1 MARPTAGDA
10 PAALPP
16 SPFQAPPA
24 GLAQPVAGTPFNYT
38 NQPHMPA
45 PTVPATPT
53 PAGLWNAFRRRWV
66 LGTFL
71 GALVAA
77 AAAIGAWSALPGG
90 KHQVRALVQLKPR
103 NGLVG
108 GNSEEFGEYR
118 NRQRFL
124 LKSRGLITQTLAEP
138 AVASLDSVRG
148 AEGAVQT
155 VEDSLKVSIVTDD
168 ILEVSMTG
176 NNIDDMKVI
185 VDHLVKRYV
194 DDAVGFDQRDR
205 ADQRKKLDQLS
216 ETMKAEIEAMEKQIE
231 LLVKANGTSGGT
243 DGATK
248 SAMLHQRQI
257 QASAD
262 YDAVDR
268 EIGKLEAQITVLND
282 EIKDQDKVPVNKA
295 ILNQFVEADPS
306 VVAAVRAVAAAK
318 IAYDETVKIA
328 GGPDDPA
335 YKENT
340 FVKKAAEELQRAED
354 ELKSARKLSETLQ
367 SDRAKAFANAERQ
380 EKLKNLTHDYKVKD
394 VERNKLRIT
403 RDALGKLL
411 VVGNTADWEIT
422 RMKDAL
428 KPQRESLD
436 KVNTT
441 LAQLR
446 IVDKV
451 SGRVEMRGEVERI
464 PNNNQARKI
473 AMSGFAGTAGFFG
486 VILLVAFLE
495 WRTRR
500 VDGVDQV
507 VTELGMRVI
516 GTVPAF
522 PNRNSLKAA
531 VEAGGANW
539 RFVLNESIN
548 SARTMLLHTARTQ
561 SMQVVM
567 VTSATQG
574 EGKTSLASQLAT
586 SMATAGMRTLI
597 VDCDLRNPSVQKLF
611 ELPLGPGVSE
621 ILRQEVDVA
630 DAVQATAVPNL
641 WVVPAGHCSN
651 ATIAALAQG
660 HPMETLFNRL
670 RGQFDFIIVD
680 SCPVL
685 PVADALLIGQ
695 HVDGVVFS
703 IMQDISQLPKVLTA
717 TEKMNQLNIPL
728 VGAVVNGIKQEVYSY
743 GYNYVK
749 QLPA

>member
-1 MARPTAGDA
+1 MARPIAGDV

-16 SPFQAPPA
+16 SPFQTPPN
-24 GLAQPVAGTPFNYT
+24 GLAQPVPGGPFNYT
-38 NQPHMPA
+38 NQPSMPA
-45 PTVPATPT
+45 PAVPATPT
-53 PAGLWNAFRRRWV
+53 PAGLLNAFRRRWV
-66 LGTFL
+66 LSTFL

-77 AAAIGAWSALPGG
+77 AVAIGAWVALPAG
-90 KHQVRALVQLKPR
+90 KHQVRAIVQLKTK
-103 NGLVG
+103 GLDIVG
-108 GNSEEFGEYR
+108 RAQEDFGEYR
-118 NRQRFL
+118 SRQKYL
-124 LKSRGLITQTLAEP
+124 LKSRELITQTLNEP
-138 AVASLDSVRG
+138 AVASLDTVK
-148 AEGAVQT
+148 AADNAVQM
-155 VEDSLKVSIVTDD
+155 VEDSLRVAIVADD

-185 VDHLVKRYV
+185 LDHLVKRYV
-194 DDAVGFDQRDR
+194 DIATGSDRRQLDDQK
-205 ADQRKKLDQLS
+205 KKLEQLS
-216 ETMKAEIEAMEKQIE
+216 EAMRVEIDAAEKNIDM
-231 LLVKANGTSGGT
+231 LVRANGTTGGQ
-243 DGATK
+243 DNEV
-248 SAMLHQRQI
+248 RQGI
-257 QASAD
+257 LARRLAEVEGD
-262 YDAVDR
+262 YNRLGR
-268 EIGKLEAQITVLND
+268 EIGRLEAEVTVVKKQLELKEKAPIDPLILQRLVRGDKNYNKAEGARDIAKRAYDSAFEVSGKNPDNDVVKETKGELEKAEAALDAAKKTAEADAAAEARVFDAASRQAKLND
-282 EIKDQDKVPVNKA
+282 LIMTLDIKG
-295 ILNQFVEADPS
+295 L
-306 VVAAVRAVAAAK
+306 
-318 IAYDETVKIA
+318 
-328 GGPDDPA
+328 
-335 YKENT
+335 
-340 FVKKAAEELQRAED
+340 
-354 ELKSARKLSETLQ
+354 
-367 SDRAKAFANAERQ
+367 ER
-380 EKLKNLTHDYKVKD
+380 EKLRVEKD
-394 VERNKLRIT
+394 VLQNSLRNGAVGAVDIQRLR
-403 RDALGKLL
+403 
-411 VVGNTADWEIT
+411 ES
-422 RMKDAL
+422 L
-428 KPQRESLD
+428 KPQREALD
-436 KVNTT
+436 RINVF

-446 IVDKV
+446 VTEKIA
-451 SGRVEMRGEVERI
+451 SRVELRGEVEKV
-464 PNNNQARKI
+464 PNSNQNRKI
-473 AMSGFAGTAGFFG
+473 AMSGLGGLGSFFG
-486 VILLVAFLE
+486 VVLLVSFLE

-507 VTELGMRVI
+507 VTELGLRVI

-522 PNRNSLKAA
+522 PNRANLKAA

-621 ILRQEVDVA
+621 VLRQEVDVS
-630 DAVQATAVPNL
+630 DVVQATAVPNL
-641 WVVPAGHCSN
+641 WVIPAGQCSN

-703 IMQDISQLPKVLTA
+703 IMQDISQLPKVMTA
-717 TEKMNQLNIPL
+717 TEKLNQLNIPL
-728 VGAVVNGIKQEVYSY
+728 VGAVVNGIKQDVYSY